1 VSAPKDVPP
10 EVVAFAQE
18 VIFAVGSVRRE
29 LLLAAYLHGS
39 ATLGGWMPRHSDVDL
54 LLVTRQTEQPDVEAE
69 AVAEALV
76 GSSEYCPGSGL
87 ECSVVTASQASRPR
101 APWRF
106 LLHIKTS
113 VEPKSVSVVRGVESS
128 GDPDLLMHYVTCRA
142 AGWAVHGP
150 EPAVLIGP
158 VDRPIVLSYLAD
170 ELEWGLHHGSQ
181 AYAVLNAC
189 RALVYLHDEQ
199 IVSKIAGGTAALER
213 GLGPSDVIRRAL
225 HHHQGKAPTRA
236 VGEDSQRF
244 VHTAVELLRSAA
256 RGSTIPPP

>member
-1 VSAPKDVPP
+1 VSVSAPNDVPP

-18 VIFAVGSVRRE
+18 VVSAVGGVRRE

-39 ATLGGWMPRHSDVDL
+39 ATLGGWMRRHSDVDL
-54 LLVTRQTEQPDVEAE
+54 LLVTRQTEQPDVEA
-69 AVAEALV
+69 VAEALV
-76 GSSEYCPGSGL
+76 GSNFYCPGSGL

-106 LLHIKTS
+106 LLHVKTS
-113 VEPKSVSVVRGVESS
+113 VEPKGVRVVRGVESS

-170 ELEWGLHHGSQ
+170 ELEWGLHHGSH

-199 IVSKIAGGTAALER
+199 IVSKIAGGTAALE
-213 GLGPSDVIRRAL
+213 LPVMPMSVRRM
-225 HHHQGKAPTRA
+225 RW
-236 VGEDSQRF
+236 
-244 VHTAVELLRSAA
+244 SAA
-256 RGSTIPPP
+256 GPA

>member
-1 VSAPKDVPP
+1 M
-10 EVVAFAQE
+10 QR
-18 VIFAVGSVRRE
+18 GHR
-29 LLLAAYLHGS
+29 
-39 ATLGGWMPRHSDVDL
+39 LGG
-54 LLVTRQTEQPDVEAE
+54 
-69 AVAEALV
+69 VAA
-76 GSSEYCPGSGL
+76 P
-87 ECSVVTASQASRPR
+87 

-106 LLHIKTS
+106 VLHIKTS
-113 VEPKSVSVVRGVESS
+113 VELKSVRVVRGLESS

-158 VDRPIVLSYLAD
+158 VDRPIVLNYLAD

-189 RALVYLHDEQ
+189 RALVYLRDWQ

-225 HHHQGKAPTRA
+225 HERQVKAPTRA
-236 VGEDSQRF
+236 VGEDSRRF

-256 RGSTIPPP
+256 RGSTMSPP